1 MRGARLAAAFLIAA
15 VGHFAAPAEAAEP
28 LPRTHMAAFD
38 SVAAQVAAELVPSGA
53 IPSGRTV
60 EITAP
65 LPGDTLSLF
74 EQRIVQR
81 LRADGVTVRMA
92 AAPAAPVIDPVTGEA
107 RVEAPAAPAEG
118 TVRLGVRVESR
129 SVIFVR
135 RIGKF
140 PFGTKGYERLVTL
153 QAQARLVDA
162 ASGNVLWAKTAARNA
177 TDVLRARD
185 LDPAASGTGMFRP
198 AVPQGTRF
206 GFLEPLIVSGVV
218 AGLVILF
225 YSNRT

>member
-1 MRGARLAAAFLIAA
+1 MRGVRLAAAFLVAM
-15 VGHFAAPAEAAEP
+15 VGYFAAPAEAAEA

-38 SVAAQVAAELVPSGA
+38 SVAAQLAAELVPSGA
-53 IPSGRTV
+53 IPAGRPV
-60 EITAP
+60 ELTAP

-74 EQRIVQR
+74 EQRLVQR
-81 LRADGVTVRMA
+81 LRADGVTVRMG

-107 RVEAPAAPAEG
+107 RAETPATPADG
-118 TVRLGVRVESR
+118 TVRLAVRVESR
-129 SVIFVR
+129 SVSFVR

-140 PFGTKGYERLVTL
+140 PFGAKGYERLVTL

-162 ASGNVLWAKTAARNA
+162 ASGDVLWAKTAARQA

-185 LDPAASGTGMFRP
+185 LDTAASGTGMFRP
-198 AVPQGTRF
+198 SVPQGSRF